1 MHKNVGSHTVD
12 GGEPLKGFKGDMV
25 SPGQCGSVSWIVI
38 PQTERLQVRSSVG
51 AHSRGNRLMFLS
63 HIDVSLP
70 LSSPSPLSKINEH
83 VLR

>member
-38 PQTERLQVRSSVG
+38 PQTERLQVRSPVG
-51 AHSRGNRLMFLS
+51 VHSRG
-63 HIDVSLP
+63 
-70 LSSPSPLSKINEH
+70 
-83 VLR
+83 